1 MSNNIN
7 IYAGPIK
14 CPPLL
19 SYAGISSIGTLCRL
33 YMVCNSLQGMDG
45 LAAWGT
51 RGTGG
56 VPNLI
61 QDHTSGDSAWLHH
74 LSMPVPW
81 GMVIPS
87 AYHKWQVWSFPVATI
102 KRSLIT
108 GPTTYAYEPQF
119 YLKKTSTGVQAQEH
133 NTRDW
138 SSSKEINKHDLKH
151 TQEHYTS
158 VRALLWARYQ
168 NNIPDYQ

>member
-19 SYAGISSIGTLCRL
+19 SYTGISSIGALFRL

-45 LAAWGT
+45 LAAWGKRAMPSIQACT
-51 RGTGG
+51 LGTGG

-61 QDHTSGDSAWLHH
+61 QDHTFGTNVQYTLGIQHGYTIYPCLYLGVHVPSLIQAIPTSGTPS
-74 LSMPVPW
+74 

-87 AYHKWQVWSFPVATI
+87 CYHKWQEILYINP
-102 KRSLIT
+102 SL
-108 GPTTYAYEPQF
+108 
-119 YLKKTSTGVQAQEH
+119 VH
-133 NTRDW
+133 NVP
-138 SSSKEINKHDLKH
+138 SII
-151 TQEHYTS
+151 
-158 VRALLWARYQ
+158 V
-168 NNIPDYQ
+168 